1 MNRRDLLS
9 ALGGLGAARALG
21 MPASLDRGGD
31 TRLPEFPRQPVTF
44 PRRDDFDIED
54 GLTYLNAAYTHPIP
68 RVSVA
73 AASEAAA
80 RRGRLRYP
88 PPSPLPANETPRALF
103 ASLINATPD
112 EIAYV
117 SSTSAGEN
125 LVVRALGLDRRRDGN
140 VVTDGLH
147 FEGALM
153 HLRELKQRGLDVR
166 VVAPTADARID
177 FAALERVVDRQ
188 TRLIEVSATSMYN
201 GFQHDLKAVADLAHA
216 HGAYV
221 YVDAVHAIGAEPF
234 DVRKLDIDFAS
245 CSSFKWLMGD
255 FGLGFLYVRREL
267 LDSLERPVVGYYQA
281 AEIEPN
287 YPPVLPDGQY
297 SPVTYSFL
305 RTAAGM
311 FEMGALVGSV
321 EVNVALLASSLR
333 YVKALG
339 VEAIQAH
346 RITLMRRLQQEVPRL
361 GFTAVTPANAT
372 GGNITFARRNLADS
386 AVPRRLQAARVNVR
400 LAQHWMRI
408 SPSVYNDMR
417 DVERLLEA
425 LA

>member
-1 MNRRDLLS
+1 VNRRDLLATVGGLS
-9 ALGGLGAARALG
+9 AARVLGGLPSMQLPAA
-21 MPASLDRGGD
+21 
-31 TRLPEFPRQPVTF
+31 TRSPMLPQAPITF

-73 AASEAAA
+73 AATTAAE
-80 RRGRLRYP
+80 RRGRLRHP
-88 PPSPLPANETPRALF
+88 PAPPLAVGDTPRALF
-103 ASLINATPD
+103 AALINATPA
-112 EIAYV
+112 EVAYV

-125 LVVRALGLDRRRDGN
+125 LVVRALGLDHRRDGN

-153 HLRELKQRGLDVR
+153 HLRELQKRGLDVR

-177 FAALERVVDRQ
+177 FGALERMVDRK

-234 DVRKLDIDFAS
+234 DVRQTGIDFAS

-255 FGLGFLYVRREL
+255 FGLGFLYARREV

-281 AEIEPN
+281 SDIEPN
-287 YPPVLPDGQY
+287 YPPTLPAGTY
-297 SPVTYSFL
+297 EPVTYRFNN
-305 RTAAGM
+305 TAAGM

-333 YVKALG
+333 YVQALG
-339 VEAIQAH
+339 VDAIQAH
-346 RITLMRRLQQEVPRL
+346 RLPMIRRLQQEVPRL
-361 GFTAVTPANAT
+361 GFTAVTPATST
-372 GGNITFARRNLADS
+372 GGNVTFVRRNLADS
-386 AVPRRLQAARVNVR
+386 DVPKRLMAARVNVR
-400 LAQHWMRI
+400 LAQHWMRL

-417 DVERLLEA
+417 DVERVLEA